1 MYILTLNQGKQVLV
15 RESKFVRKAVIEY
28 IEKLE
33 NIYIAIKDTSEMACF
48 LYTKLKKGGKKMLDI
63 IKQGEINEINVKA
76 GRARVIF
83 PDRDNKISDWL
94 NILVPF
100 SESHQDNY
108 NLKLGQT
115 VVVLSIPDMMEQ
127 GYILGCPMRS
137 CNIEKDEV
145 RRTFSDG
152 GMYKYHN
159 GVLTLAPISKIV
171 IDADVE
177 IKKNLLVEGNTIT
190 KGTTTTSGTL
200 SMDKH
205 THTGVTPGNDRTGGP
220 I

>member
-1 MYILTLNQGKQVLV
+1 
-15 RESKFVRKAVIEY
+15 
-28 IEKLE
+28 
-33 NIYIAIKDTSEMACF
+33 
-48 LYTKLKKGGKKMLDI
+48 MLDI
-63 IKQGEINEINVKA
+63 LKQGEINEIDVKA
-76 GRARVIF
+76 GKARVIF

-108 NLKLGQT
+108 NLEIGQT

-137 CNIEKDEV
+137 SDIEKEEV

-152 GMYKYHN
+152 GLYKYYN
-159 GVLTLAPISKIV
+159 GVLTLAPITKVV
-171 IDADVE
+171 IEADVE
-177 IKKNLLVEGNTIT
+177 IKKNLLVEGNTTT

-200 SMDKH
+200 ILDTH
-205 THTGVTPGNDRTGGP
+205 THSGVLPGGAKTGGP
-220 I
+220 E